1 MLERVH
7 HHIVDELQQSA
18 RTDTVFMVAA
28 VLFNLVV
35 LAVNSAVAGEAA
47 NNGSATAGED
57 ITLAIFIVMTVL
69 VNTVVVAALNTGK
82 QTRGKLLSGLLQ
94 MYKDESVDKYYDA
107 SLLTNYNRRYLFFTI
122 VILALALTAISVP
135 LVIRTM

>member
-18 RTDTVFMVAA
+18 RTDTIFMVAA

-35 LAVNSAVAGEAA
+35 LGVNSAVAGEAA
-47 NNGSATAGED
+47 NGRATTGED
-57 ITLAIFIVMTVL
+57 ITLAIFIIMTVL
-69 VNTVVVAALNTGK
+69 VNTVVIAALNTGK
-82 QTRGKLLSGLLQ
+82 HTRSKLLSGLLQ
-94 MYKDESVDKYYDA
+94 MYKDKAVDKYYDV

-135 LVIRTM
+135 LVIRTV

>member
-35 LAVNSAVAGEAA
+35 LGVNSAVAGEAA
-47 NNGSATAGED
+47 SGRATTGED
-57 ITLAIFIVMTVL
+57 ITLAIFIIMTVL
-69 VNTVVVAALNTGK
+69 VNTVVIAALNTGK

-94 MYKDESVDKYYDA
+94 MYKDEAVDKYYDV

-122 VILALALTAISVP
+122 VIMALALTAISVP
-135 LVIRTM
+135 LVIRTV